1 VIESRIAVH
10 VQSPA
15 ALVNIG
21 NFLLQ
26 NESFVPVLDI
36 GRLAKRRIDGLSDA
50 HIARCTE
57 NAQLEVLNEER
68 DMLKKIKKTLSDEL
82 DAERKRLKQA
92 VAHRTSTASYD
103 AGNQSEYARQTLS
116 VAQMLID
123 AAYKARKQQEVDHVG
138 EIIAWCTSNVRNPN
152 HVLQIANNIARS
164 YVDLSQRSR
173 PYVCVCVSLT
183 HKSDS
188 YRKDYVTSFEI
199 CQRACEEL
207 KQKITNVSFTS
218 DAFGELAMLQEK
230 EGLLAADWKEL
241 PVLQAN
247 RLRQLRVLKKL
258 ENHRAE
264 KEGEIAN
271 INALDSLLLSFAKLM
286 VTCALDFMKELE
298 NPESEIAAS
307 MKRQVRE
314 STKKRVEQ
322 AIDGMREQ
330 LLNPQHLFE
339 MAQMI
344 QSRYNDSSLENQV
357 LDNVVLTHLTCKCSK
372 VQASWVLA
380 YGEKC
385 QNVIAILETLRE
397 TRAPLTQKLTE
408 LRNQKRDLERRK
420 RQLTQEQEELLQSL
434 QVQHAAL
441 PECMYS

>member
-1 VIESRIAVH
+1 
-10 VQSPA
+10 
-15 ALVNIG
+15 
-21 NFLLQ
+21 
-26 NESFVPVLDI
+26 
-36 GRLAKRRIDGLSDA
+36 
-50 HIARCTE
+50 
-57 NAQLEVLNEER
+57 
-68 DMLKKIKKTLSDEL
+68 
-82 DAERKRLKQA
+82 
-92 VAHRTSTASYD
+92 
-103 AGNQSEYARQTLS
+103 
-116 VAQMLID
+116 
-123 AAYKARKQQEVDHVG
+123 
-138 EIIAWCTSNVRNPN
+138 
-152 HVLQIANNIARS
+152 
-164 YVDLSQRSR
+164 
-173 PYVCVCVSLT
+173 
-183 HKSDS
+183 
-188 YRKDYVTSFEI
+188 VTSFEI

-241 PVLQAN
+241 PVLEAN

>member
-164 YVDLSQRSR
+164 YVGSQ
-173 PYVCVCVSLT
+173 PAFPPVCVCVS
-183 HKSDS
+183 
-188 YRKDYVTSFEI
+188 R
-199 CQRACEEL
+199 
-207 KQKITNVSFTS
+207 
-218 DAFGELAMLQEK
+218 
-230 EGLLAADWKEL
+230 
-241 PVLQAN
+241 
-247 RLRQLRVLKKL
+247 
-258 ENHRAE
+258 
-264 KEGEIAN
+264 
-271 INALDSLLLSFAKLM
+271 
-286 VTCALDFMKELE
+286 
-298 NPESEIAAS
+298 
-307 MKRQVRE
+307 
-314 STKKRVEQ
+314 
-322 AIDGMREQ
+322 
-330 LLNPQHLFE
+330 
-339 MAQMI
+339 
-344 QSRYNDSSLENQV
+344 
-357 LDNVVLTHLTCKCSK
+357 
-372 VQASWVLA
+372 
-380 YGEKC
+380 
-385 QNVIAILETLRE
+385 
-397 TRAPLTQKLTE
+397 
-408 LRNQKRDLERRK
+408 
-420 RQLTQEQEELLQSL
+420 
-434 QVQHAAL
+434 
-441 PECMYS
+441 